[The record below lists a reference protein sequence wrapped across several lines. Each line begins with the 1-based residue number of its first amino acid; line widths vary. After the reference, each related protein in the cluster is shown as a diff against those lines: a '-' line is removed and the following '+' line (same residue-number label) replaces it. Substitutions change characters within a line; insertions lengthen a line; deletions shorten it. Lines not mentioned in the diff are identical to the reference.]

1 MGGLELI
8 AVVVLAA
15 MFVIATVWPVNM
27 GLLGVIAAFGVGL
40 YAGLPVARIVDG
52 FPDGLFLTLVGI
64 TFLFAVAH
72 ANGTIDR
79 LIATA
84 VAAVGGHVWAI
95 PWIMFATAAV
105 LTAFGAVS
113 PAAVAILAPIALGFA
128 LQHGISPLLMG
139 LMVVHGAQAG
149 GFSPISI
156 YGGITNK
163 VVADAGLP
171 VSPVTTF
178 LASLV
183 ANTAIAA
190 LLFVFLRRRPAPEA
204 PAPMETPLA
213 ASQARRWTP
222 EQALTLAGLVLL
234 AVLTLFLKVDV
245 GFAAIAIG
253 VLLSFLSLQRQRS
266 ALARLPWAE
275 ILLVAGVGTYVGVL
289 ETTGVIKAVGLGV
302 AGLGAPLAAAL
313 LICFIAA
320 VVSAFA
326 SSVAVLGSLIPLAV
340 PLLLSGSGLDAF
352 GLIAAI
358 AVSATVVDV
367 SPFSTNGALVLANA
381 QGVDRDAFFRK
392 LVLYGAAVTLAGPLA
407 AWAALVAAR

>member
-1 MGGLELI
+1 MGGLELV
-8 AVVVLAA
+8 AVAVLAA
-15 MFVIATVWPVNM
+15 MFVIATIWPVNM

-40 YAGLPVARIVDG
+40 YAGLPVSGVVDA

-113 PAAVAILAPIALGFA
+113 PAAVAILAPIALGFG

-178 LASLV
+178 LASLAV
-183 ANTAIAA
+183 NTAVAA
-190 LLFVFLRRRPAPEA
+190 LLFVLLRRRPAPEA
-204 PAPMETPLA
+204 PVPVETPLP
-213 ASQARRWTP
+213 ASEAGRWTA
-222 EQALTLAGLVLL
+222 EQGLTLAGLVLL

-245 GFAAIAIG
+245 GFAAIAIA
-253 VLLSFLSLQRQRS
+253 VLLSFLSLQRQRG

-289 ETTGVIKAVGLGV
+289 ETTGVIKAVGQDV

-313 LICFIAA
+313 LLCFIAA

-340 PLLLSGSGLDAF
+340 PLMLSGAGVDVF
-352 GLIAAI
+352 GLTAAI

-381 QGVDRDAFFRK
+381 QGVDRDAFFRQ
-392 LVLYGAAVTLAGPLA
+392 LVLYGAVVTVVAPLVIWAV
-407 AWAALVAAR
+407 LVAAR